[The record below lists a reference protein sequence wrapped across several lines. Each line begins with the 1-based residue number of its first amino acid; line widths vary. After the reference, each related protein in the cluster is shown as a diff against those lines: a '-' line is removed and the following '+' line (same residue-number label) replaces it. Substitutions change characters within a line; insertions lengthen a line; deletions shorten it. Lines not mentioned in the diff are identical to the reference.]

1 LKDPVDGQELDRKY
15 IMSTNALIGIVNK
28 DNSLTTSYVHYDG
41 YPEGVGDMLLS
52 SYNEETVARK
62 ISELGYMSSLQ
73 TTYQNTIDDSVHVE
87 DPIEFENVLAM
98 ELYMQNHINL
108 EYGYLWYR
116 KDQWWFTENHPK
128 QIIWKKLDITV

>member
-1 LKDPVDGQELDRKY
+1 
-15 IMSTNALIGIVNK
+15 MSTNALIGIVNK

-73 TTYQNTIDDSVHVE
+73 TTYQNTIDDSVHVDGE

-108 EYGYLWYR
+108 EYGYLLHR
-116 KDQWWFTENHPK
+116 DEQWWFAKNHPK
-128 QIIWKKLDITV
+128 QIIWKKLDNSTQLLYNST